1 MKIQHPNAKAFERVQ
16 YLFVSVNQWLY

>member
-16 YLFVSVNQWLY
+16 YVFVFVNQWLY